1 MSIVTHSALV
11 WVTID
16 NFHRE
21 NVTIKQLNTQE
32 GNECFRVVSF
42 FILTRNSVAVFLML
56 SLSLISFLS
65 LLSST
70 CGLYYIIGKSV
81 NLESSFGGRGPGR
94 LSLIPRWQM
103 LVENLRTFML
113 WKYSHSVCSK
123 PDMNKQ
129 HFSTTDADAN
139 RQRILILLQFW
150 EADTHPRYALPFFCK
165 VNKSGSVHKGVFCFL
180 QFIHSFYIPVST
192 CWCCHNSPSS
202 TLICQVKLRPS
213 VVYTA
218 F

>member
-1 MSIVTHSALV
+1 MSIFTHSALV

-16 NFHRE
+16 GFHGE
-21 NVTIKQLNTQE
+21 NVTIKQLKTQ

-42 FILTRNSVAVFLML
+42 FILARNSVAVFLML

-103 LVENLRTFML
+103 LVENLCPFVL

-129 HFSTTDADAN
+129 HFSTTDATAVEAFWYYYIS
-139 RQRILILLQFW
+139 RKLIRDMLHHLFAKWISLAVYIKKYSFFW
-150 EADTHPRYALPFFCK
+150 T
-165 VNKSGSVHKGVFCFL
+165 
-180 QFIHSFYIPVST
+180 
-192 CWCCHNSPSS
+192 SS
-202 TLICQVKLRPS
+202 TPS
-213 VVYTA
+213 IFLYLPVDVVIIYS
-218 F
+218 